1 MSMSLM
7 AKAMS
12 IKVGN
17 PLRKLVLLKLAD
29 NANDKGEA
37 WPSIPHIAQQCE
49 MAERTVQGHVQSL
62 QKSGFLWIE
71 KRKGSNGINQSNIYH
86 LTLEKGEEESRKCG
100 EFPAPS
106 DGATAAPYGES
117 PAPHGANTAPGDGAT
132 AAPRTSHSFEPVIE
146 PVKNIPLPL
155 ADKKNKFDPLTEKPS
170 NVSAEVWADWV
181 SHRKEIRHP
190 LTPTTCKRI
199 RSMLENHVNP
209 DAVISLSIERGWQGL
224 FPEKITEPANT
235 TPAFDVSRL
244 TEEQRRELALY
255 ELLEG
260 R

>member
-7 AKAMS
+7 AKAMN

-17 PLRKLVLLKLAD
+17 PIRKLVLLKLAD
-29 NANDKGEA
+29 NTNDKGEC
-37 WPSIPHIAQQCE
+37 WPSYQHIADHCE
-49 MAERTVQGHVQSL
+49 CSKSTVRDH
-62 QKSGFLWIE
+62 IDA
-71 KRKGSNGINQSNIYH
+71 
-86 LTLEKGEEESRKCG
+86 LEKAGLLVKENRTGTNNGKGNASNVYYLKLDN
-100 EFPAPS
+100 PMPTTS
-106 DGATAAPYGES
+106 TP
-117 PAPHGANTAPGDGAT
+117 PVPGNGT
-132 AAPRTSHSFEPVIE
+132 PMPVGGTPPVPTGGTRTSHSFEPVIE

-181 SHRKEIRHP
+181 EHRKEIRHP

-209 DAVISLSIERGWQGL
+209 DAVIGLSIERGWQGL

-235 TPAFDVSRL
+235 TPAFDASRL